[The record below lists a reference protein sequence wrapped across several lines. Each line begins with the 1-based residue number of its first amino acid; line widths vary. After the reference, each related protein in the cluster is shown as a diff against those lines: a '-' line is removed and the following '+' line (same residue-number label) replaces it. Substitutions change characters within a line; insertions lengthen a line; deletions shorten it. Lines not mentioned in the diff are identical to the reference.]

1 MNSIDSFPP
10 TGSGDDGSPRSYPTL
25 DESSVVTAAHS
36 SDSANAARHD
46 GMGGASPKD
55 AN

>member
-1 MNSIDSFPP
+1 MISIDSFPP
-10 TGSGDDGSPRSYPTL
+10 SGSGDDGLPRLYPKL
-25 DESSVVTAAHS
+25 DESSDVTAAHS

-46 GMGGASPKD
+46 GTGGASPKD